1 MQVCEFKA
9 WFEGFTEDMGA
20 KLPTV
25 KQWARIKAR
34 IDEID
39 EIDGAGEF
47 RRVFHDHYWRPYA
60 PHWPQTTDWTS
71 LATQTTSTNPQ
82 QHVSC
87 NYVQLTGTETVQNAS
102 QAFTAL
108 GKADAA
114 SATA

>member
-9 WFEGFTEDMGA
+9 WFEGFTEDMT

-39 EIDGAGEF
+39 GVATTERIFID
-47 RRVFHDHYWRPYA
+47 RYWNRYKPFWISTTPYIS
-60 PHWPQTTDWTS
+60 PTWTG
-71 LATQTTSTNPQ
+71 TQTVSSNLQ
-82 QHVSC
+82 QNVSC
-87 NYVQLTGTETVQNAS
+87 NYVVGGEHDHPVLNAS

-108 GKADAA
+108 GKAEAA
-114 SATA
+114 SIAA